1 MYRYIPLHQQVE
13 SKNALREITITH
25 YDFFGNMTMQ
35 QNSNGEEIRYT
46 YNRLNQLIKK
56 SVPFDEEQR
65 AEQLFYYDDNGN
77 LLKSI
82 DADGYMVENQYNNLN
97 QQIATANQID
107 TQNKMVTQMEYDSLG
122 NILSVVVGASSIK
135 AQDGQK

>member
-1 MYRYIPLHQQVE
+1 M
-13 SKNALREITITH
+13 
-25 YDFFGNMTMQ
+25 
-35 QNSNGEEIRYT
+35 
-46 YNRLNQLIKK
+46 
-56 SVPFDEEQR
+56 
-65 AEQLFYYDDNGN
+65 
-77 LLKSI
+77 LKSI